1 MKPRVLI
8 CVLLALTLAACAHGP
23 SQPVS
28 SFNVS
33 VPEGWRQIQSEDPM
47 LFLTKDGGYK
57 QFVLI
62 RERPLSEPFAFSKRA
77 MRDGMQ
83 PEEAAEL
90 IVSEIS
96 ADTNIRNFSLL
107 ENVPAR
113 IAGNTGF
120 RLTFLYT
127 DMDGFVFKTL
137 YYGFIKGSTFYN
149 IRYAATEG
157 GPQDYFQRDLKTFQ
171 QVFDSFRLVAPKSS

>member
-1 MKPRVLI
+1 MKPRVWI
-8 CVLLALTLAACAHGP
+8 CVLLAVTLTACAHGP
-23 SQPVS
+23 SKPAS

-33 VPEGWRQIQSEDPM
+33 VPEGWRAIDSEDPM

-62 RERPLSEPFAFSKRA
+62 RERPLTEPFAFSKRA

-90 IVSEIS
+90 IVGEIAS
-96 ADTNIRNFSLL
+96 DTNIRNFSLL

-113 IAGNTGF
+113 IAGHTGF

-127 DMDGFVFKTL
+127 DADGFVFKTL
-137 YYGFIKGSTFYN
+137 YYGFIKGSIFYN

-171 QVFDSFRLVAPKSS
+171 QVFDSFKLVAPKAS